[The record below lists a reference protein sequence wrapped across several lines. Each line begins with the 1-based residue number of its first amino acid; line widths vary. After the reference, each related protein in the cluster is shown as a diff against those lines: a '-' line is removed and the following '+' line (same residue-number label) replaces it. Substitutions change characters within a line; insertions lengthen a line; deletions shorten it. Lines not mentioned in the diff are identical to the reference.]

1 MNIREAAS
9 TYINYRR
16 AVGEKYITGA
26 KHLNR
31 LIKFVGEDVELED
44 VTADT
49 VTDYYTEATNRLTLH
64 GLSVMECSKGSLY
77 GRIRE
82 VYATISHYRQ
92 RSRNIRPVSN
102 RIFTAMRNS
111 NDCLKRL

>member
-49 VTDYYTEATNRLTLH
+49 VTGY
-64 GLSVMECSKGSLY
+64 LY
-77 GRIRE
+77 GGHKSAN
-82 VYATISHYRQ
+82 AT
-92 RSRNIRPVSN
+92 
-102 RIFTAMRNS
+102 
-111 NDCLKRL
+111 